1 MGHVVIPLWQLS
13 PRKNGM
19 YPRSKALPNMQTFE
33 EFYAQVLPGKSL
45 TGNRMYE
52 ALRIIADPQLAM
64 FRVALLPPN
73 ASEEATAAMRRGFG
87 KLWEDQK
94 FLADYSK
101 VIKTEPILVTGN
113 EGQAVLTGLGTIRD
127 EMKEFIGNYI
137 SSLTNR

>member
-1 MGHVVIPLWQLS
+1 MAAPPARTEVS
-13 PRKNGM
+13 DS
-19 YPRSKALPNMQTFE
+19 YPNPSNA
-33 EFYAQVLPGKSL
+33 
-45 TGNRMYE
+45 
-52 ALRIIADPQLAM
+52 
-64 FRVALLPPN
+64 VAR
-73 ASEEATAAMRRGFG
+73 TGFG